1 MARKKSKIRQ
11 AQVAIPEVVGEITPS
26 IVDVLS
32 RWVSSEL
39 LYKAQERGLIAIHEN
54 KVKYIVQGKAYRVTD
69 PEEAVRLAFYL
80 ELIDRYQ
87 YPPERI
93 DLEVEVPGR
102 TPDVQADIVVFEDD
116 AKKKPYI
123 VVECKKDGI
132 SPAELTQAD
141 KQAIGN
147 ANALRSKYCILVAGT
162 IRIARDVAG
171 FAQDEREKNIIA
183 DIPVRYGKVI
193 KFRYKRGDA
202 QWDLQDVTKD
212 ELLAKFQQCHDALW
226 EGGKRNP
233 AEAFDEMSKLMYCKI
248 QDERFLT
255 EKGNFYR
262 FQVGTYET
270 ANEVGERIRGIYK
283 DAQKIDPKVFVEPIK
298 ADNAVVYTVV
308 EILQGISL
316 TKTDLDVK
324 GEGYEH
330 FLGGV
335 FRGAMGQYFTPRPI
349 VSFMVNF
356 LEPTRDDFVIDPAC
370 GSGGFLIYT
379 LEKMRKELHE
389 KLDPH
394 DALDR
399 WKDFA
404 LKQVYG
410 IEINS
415 QLARVSMMNMIIH
428 QDGHTNIEN
437 GDALDNPE
445 TWKLQDLKEYF
456 GKKFSLLMTNPPFG
470 ASVKEREKAYL
481 ANYELGGKI
490 KKRNR
495 QNTEILFIERCLDF
509 LRPGG
514 RMGIVLPDGILT
526 NSSLQYVRDFITE
539 RTQILGVVSLPQT
552 AFKRPSS
559 KGSGDTGSGVKAS
572 LLFLR
577 KKRPGERLSGN
588 YPIFMAIAEHIGY
601 DATGRPD
608 KDEFPDILKA
618 WQEFRKTNK
627 IDFFVKAPL
636 SFAIGRAGIEGR
648 IDPSYHRP
656 EYRTAYE
663 KLSKYNI
670 KELKDLTES
679 IVSGITPKA
688 KGPAYASKVEG
699 IPFIRSGDLRDDNTI
714 DYNECIYIKREIHE
728 EEMKSSQLHK
738 NDLLMAIVG
747 ATIGKVSLFK
757 DKLDANINQA
767 IARLRFKEGVNEE
780 YVLYYLRSK
789 LGQEQLNRLKRP
801 VARANINLSEI
812 AKIKVPLPPRRIQD
826 KIASIM
832 DEAYRLKKEKE
843 AEAEKLLSSIDEYVL
858 NELSIK
864 LNGGKEEKVY
874 SISFDKISGK
884 RFDPYSHKPTFQAAA
899 SALEN
904 GKYSVKNLGELI
916 ADISGGA
923 TPKAKGESYTGPD
936 GIPFLRI
943 QNVTPDGISFEDMN
957 YINEETH
964 ERLLKRS
971 QLKAGDVV
979 FTITGRI
986 GTTAVI
992 PEDWKRGNINQH
1004 IARLR
1009 FNKDIFPEYFAAFFN
1024 TQFGNQQ
1031 ALRLASGGSR
1041 IALDYTAIRS
1051 LKIPL
1056 PPLSIQQKIA
1066 EEVTSRRERAKKLN
1080 EEAKEILA
1088 KAKEKVEKMILGKA
1102 EE

>member
-1 MARKKSKIRQ
+1 MDPKKSKIRQ

-26 IVDVLS
+26 ILDVLS
-32 RWVSSEL
+32 RWLSSEL

-298 ADNAVVYTVV
+298 ADNPVIYTVV
-308 EILQGISL
+308 EILQGVSL

-456 GKKFSLLMTNPPFG
+456 GKKFSLLLTNPPFG

-509 LRPGG
+509 LRPAG

-577 KKRPGERLSGN
+577 KKRPGERLSDN

-618 WQEFRKTNK
+618 WQDFRKTNK

-636 SFAIGRAGIEGR
+636 CFGARRGELADAFNPLRYSLRTHSTEDWIKVQDIGVIANQTYNPRKQSPDEEFDCIR
-648 IDPSYHRP
+648 IDDLENDPIEVTNMRRVKGKEINTLVQLLEPGDILLARLGPSLANKKFVIVPHSIRRLVGSTEFIVVRP
-656 EYRTAYE
+656 KQGIDAFYVLGVLKTDFYTKLMQSKCRGATPSRYR
-663 KLSKYNI
+663 L
-670 KELKDLTES
+670 
-679 IVSGITPKA
+679 
-688 KGPAYASKVEG
+688 
-699 IPFIRSGDLRDDNTI
+699 IRSDFCRLPFPNIDAKVRDRLASM
-714 DYNECIYIKREIHE
+714 IK
-728 EEMKSSQLHK
+728 
-738 NDLLMAIVG
+738 A
-747 ATIGKVSLFK
+747 AFK
-757 DKLDANINQA
+757 A
-767 IARLRFKEGVNEE
+767 
-780 YVLYYLRSK
+780 
-789 LGQEQLNRLKRP
+789 
-801 VARANINLSEI
+801 
-812 AKIKVPLPPRRIQD
+812 
-826 KIASIM
+826 
-832 DEAYRLKKEKE
+832 KKEKE
-843 AEAEKLLSSIDEYVL
+843 AEAEKLLNSIDEYVL
-858 NELSIK
+858 NELGIRLPAIK
-864 LNGGKEEKVY
+864 QERNF
-874 SISFDKISGK
+874 SISFNHIKSKRIDPFHYLDISVVEAVNKGRYLTKPLTEITKLIESGQRPKGGVQHIDQGVLSVGGEHLNKEGGFDLSKPRYVPRSFFEKLSSGKISVGDILVVKDGATTGK
-884 RFDPYSHKPTFQAAA
+884 TAIVSEDFPFEEACINEHVFRIATNGEIDPTYLFAVLFSSIGQRQI
-899 SALEN
+899 SRL
-904 GKYSVKNLGELI
+904 
-916 ADISGGA
+916 ISGA
-923 TPKAKGESYTGPD
+923 AQKGIVHD
-936 GIPFLRI
+936 
-943 QNVTPDGISFEDMN
+943 
-957 YINEETH
+957 
-964 ERLLKRS
+964 
-971 QLKAGDVV
+971 
-979 FTITGRI
+979 TIGE
-986 GTTAVI
+986 V
-992 PEDWKRGNINQH
+992 
-1004 IARLR
+1004 L
-1009 FNKDIFPEYFAAFFN
+1009 
-1024 TQFGNQQ
+1024 
-1031 ALRLASGGSR
+1031 
-1041 IALDYTAIRS
+1041 
-1051 LKIPL
+1051 IPL
-1056 PPLSIQQKIA
+1056 PSSAIQQKIA
-1066 EEVTSRRERAKKLN
+1066 QEVNYRIEKAKKLKG
-1080 EEAKEILA
+1080 EAKEILA
-1088 KAKEKVEKMILGKA
+1088 KAKDKVEKMILG
-1102 EE
+1102 EVSG

>member
-1 MARKKSKIRQ
+1 MALKKTKIKRIGIT
-11 AQVAIPEVVGEITPS
+11 IPEVVGELTPA
-26 IVDVLS
+26 LHEALT
-32 RWVSSEL
+32 RWISPDN
-39 LYKAQERGLIAIHEN
+39 LYKAQERGLIAFHEN
-54 KVKYIVQGKAYRVTD
+54 RIEYCIVEKKYKATD

-87 YPPERI
+87 YPKERI

-102 TPDVQADIVVFEDD
+102 TPDVQADIVMFEDD
-116 AKKKPYI
+116 AHKKPYI

-132 SPAELTQAD
+132 SAAEINQAD

-147 ANALRSKYCILVAGT
+147 ANALRSKYCILIAGT
-162 IRIARDVAG
+162 IRIARDIAG
-171 FAQDEREKNIIA
+171 FVQDEREKNIIA
-183 DIPVRYGKVI
+183 DIPIRYGKVI
-193 KFRYKRGDA
+193 KFKYKKGDA

-255 EKGNFYR
+255 EKGDAYS

-270 ANEVGERIRGIYK
+270 ADEVGDRIRGIYK

-298 ADNAVVYTVV
+298 ADNGVVHTVV

-356 LEPTRDDFVIDPAC
+356 LQPTRDDFVIDPAC

-410 IEINS
+410 VEINS

-437 GDALDNPE
+437 GDALDDVE
-445 TWKLQDLKEYF
+445 VWKLQELKEYF
-456 GKKFSLLMTNPPFG
+456 SKKFSLLLTNPPFG
-470 ASVKEREKAYL
+470 ASIKEREKAYL
-481 ANYELGGKI
+481 SNYELGGKV

-495 QNTEILFIERCLDF
+495 QNTEILFIERCLD
-509 LRPGG
+509 LLKPSG

-539 RTQILGVVSLPQT
+539 RAQILGVVSLPQT

-577 KKRPGERLSGN
+577 KKRQGEKLPNN

-618 WQEFRKTNK
+618 WQDFHKMNR
-627 IDFFVKAPL
+627 IDFFVNAPL
-636 SFAIGRAGIEGR
+636 CFAVGRG
-648 IDPSYHRP
+648 
-656 EYRTAYE
+656 
-663 KLSKYNI
+663 KLSTRFDSPYYKPLPNGAKKY
-670 KELKDLTES
+670 EVLKLLGEIS
-679 IVSGITPKA
+679 EINP
-688 KGPAYASKVEG
+688 
-699 IPFIRSGDLRDDNTI
+699 
-714 DYNECIYIKREIHE
+714 KREAVSFFKLE
-728 EEMKSSQLHK
+728 
-738 NDLLMAIVG
+738 NDVPYVG
-747 ATIGKVSLFK
+747 LPETDEKTGEITQVLTRPYKEVKGRNIIENGDILFARIEPSVYNKKTILVNGLKAGFAFTSTEFHVVRTKENANQKFLFYMLRENDFVYQQVFGKVIGTTGRRRV
-757 DKLDANINQA
+757 DI
-767 IARLRFKEGVNEE
+767 
-780 YVLYYLRSK
+780 
-789 LGQEQLNRLKRP
+789 
-801 VARANINLSEI
+801 RAFRDFLI
-812 AKIKVPLPPRRIQD
+812 PYPPRHIQD
-826 KIASIM
+826 KIAAMM
-832 DEAYRLKKEKE
+832 DKAYQQKKEKE
-843 AEAEKLLSSIDEYVL
+843 AEAEKQLNSIDEYVL
-858 NELSIK
+858 NELGIQLPTIK
-864 LNGGKEEKVY
+864 QERSF
-874 SISFDKISGK
+874 SISFNQIENKRIDPFHYSDISVVNAVIKGKFSTKTLAEITELIESGQRPKGGVRHIEDGILSIGGEHINKEGSFDLSTPKYVPKSFFEKLTSGKISVGDVLVVKDGATTGK
-884 RFDPYSHKPTFQAAA
+884 TAIVPESFPYDEACVNEHVFRIVTNSKIHPTYLFAVLF
-899 SALEN
+899 S
-904 GKYSVKNLGELI
+904 SVGQKQINRL
-916 ADISGGA
+916 ISGA
-923 TPKAKGESYTGPD
+923 AQKG
-936 GIPFLRI
+936 IVR
-943 QNVTPDGISFEDMN
+943 VT
-957 YINEETH
+957 
-964 ERLLKRS
+964 
-971 QLKAGDVV
+971 
-979 FTITGRI
+979 
-986 GTTAVI
+986 
-992 PEDWKRGNINQH
+992 
-1004 IARLR
+1004 IAEVL
-1009 FNKDIFPEYFAAFFN
+1009 
-1024 TQFGNQQ
+1024 
-1031 ALRLASGGSR
+1031 
-1041 IALDYTAIRS
+1041 
-1051 LKIPL
+1051 IPL
-1056 PPLSIQQKIA
+1056 PSPSIQQKIA
-1066 EEVTSRRERAKKLN
+1066 EEVNARREKAKKLK

-1088 KAKEKVEKMILGKA
+1088 KAKEKVEKMILG
-1102 EE
+1102 ENNG

>member
-11 AQVAIPEVVGEITPS
+11 TEVVIPEVLGEISHS
-26 IVDVLS
+26 IVEALS
-32 RWVSSEL
+32 RWISSES

-54 KVKYIVQGKAYRVTD
+54 KVRYLVQGKAYRITD
-69 PEEAVRLAFYL
+69 LEEAVRLAFYL

-87 YPPERI
+87 YPSERI

-132 SPAELTQAD
+132 SPAELTQAE

-183 DIPVRYGKVI
+183 DIPIRYGKVI
-193 KFRYKRGDA
+193 KFRYTKGDP
-202 QWDLQDVTKD
+202 QWDLRDVTKD

-255 EKGNFYR
+255 KRGEQYR
-262 FQVGTYET
+262 FQVGTHET
-270 ANEVGERIRGIYK
+270 INEVSERIKDIYRE
-283 DAQKIDPKVFVEPIK
+283 AQKIDKEVFVEPIK
-298 ADNAVVYTVV
+298 TDNPVIYTVT

-316 TKTDLDVK
+316 SRTGLDVK

-349 VSFMVNF
+349 VAFMVKF
-356 LEPTRDDFVIDPAC
+356 LEPTVKDIVIDPAC

-379 LEKMRKELHE
+379 LEKLRKELYE
-389 KLDPH
+389 KLDEK
-394 DALDR
+394 DAEYR
-399 WKDFA
+399 WYDFA
-404 LKQVYG
+404 LKQVHG

-415 QLARVSMMNMIIH
+415 QLSRVSMMNMIIH
-428 QDGHTNIEN
+428 EDGHTNIEN
-437 GDALDNPE
+437 ADALDDPK
-445 TWKLQDLKEYF
+445 TWKRQKIREFF
-456 GKKFSLLMTNPPFG
+456 GKDFTLLLTNPPFG

-481 ANYELGGKI
+481 TEYELGGKI
-490 KKRNR
+490 KNRNR

-509 LRPGG
+509 LRPDG

-539 RTQILGVVSLPQT
+539 RAQILGVVSLPQT
-552 AFKRPSS
+552 AFRRPSS
-559 KGSGDTGSGVKAS
+559 KGSGDSGSGVKAS

-577 KKRPGERLSGN
+577 KKRQGEKLLQN

-618 WQEFRKTNK
+618 WQDFRKTNK

-636 SFAIGRAGIEGR
+636 CFAIGRGDVEETFGVEF
-648 IDPSYHRP
+648 YQ
-656 EYRTAYE
+656 
-663 KLSKYNI
+663 
-670 KELKDLTES
+670 
-679 IVSGITPKA
+679 
-688 KGPAYASKVEG
+688 PAY
-699 IPFIRSGDLRDDNTI
+699 
-714 DYNECIYIKREIHE
+714 RENRKKI
-728 EEMKSSQLHK
+728 KSSKFEFVHLEEISTKITKGETPLWRGNKYQSEGVLFIKSENVLSNELNLSTRVYISKDVHERMK
-738 NDLLMAIVG
+738 RSELQKGDVLLNIVG
-747 ATIGKVSLFK
+747 ASIGRSCVYL
-757 DKLDANINQA
+757 LEEEANINQA
-767 IARLRFKEGVNEE
+767 VCLI
-780 YVLYYLRSK
+780 
-789 LGQEQLNRLKRP
+789 RLKDEFNP
-801 VARANINLSEI
+801 LWLSYLLNSEPIQILLSQTKSGGARDNIDLHQVRELN
-812 AKIKVPLPPRRIQD
+812 VPLPPRHIQD
-826 KIASIM
+826 KIAEMM

-843 AEAEKLLSSIDEYVL
+843 AEAEKLLNSIDEYVL
-858 NELSIK
+858 NELGIK
-864 LNGGKEEKVY
+864 RNGTKEENVFTVT
-874 SISFDKISGK
+874 FDKIVTR
-884 RFDPYSHKPTFQAAA
+884 RFDPYSHKPTFEAA
-899 SALEN
+899 SRALN
-904 GKYSVKNLGELI
+904 KGKYEAKNLGELI
-916 ADISGGA
+916 TDIGGGA
-923 TPKAKGESYTGPD
+923 TPKAKGEAYTGRE

-943 QNVTPDGISFEDMN
+943 QNVTPDGISFENMN
-957 YINEETH
+957 YINEKTH
-964 ERLLKRS
+964 EGLIKRS
-971 QLKAGDVV
+971 QLQAGDVV

-992 PEDWKRGNINQH
+992 PKDWKQGNINQH
-1004 IARLR
+1004 IVRLR
-1009 FNKDIFPEYFAAFFN
+1009 FTKDIFPEYFAAFFN

-1031 ALRLASGGSR
+1031 ALRLTSGGSR

-1056 PPLSIQQKIA
+1056 PPLSVQHKIA
-1066 EEVTSRRERAKKLN
+1066 EEVNSQRKKAKKLK

-1088 KAKEKVEKMILGKA
+1088 KAKEKVEKRILGEA
-1102 EE
+1102 DTTH

>member
-577 KKRPGERLSGN
+577 KKRPGERLSDN

-618 WQEFRKTNK
+618 WQDFRKTNK

-636 SFAIGRAGIEGR
+636 SFAVGRG
-648 IDPSYHRP
+648 
-656 EYRTAYE
+656 
-663 KLSKYNI
+663 
-670 KELKDLTES
+670 ELKSRLDSPYYKPLLGVKKNYQQLKLLEQISEINPKREPPSS
-679 IVSGITPKA
+679 IQSEDSVPYVGLPETDEKTGEITQILKREYKEV
-688 KGPAYASKVEG
+688 KGRNIIQNGDILFARIEPSVYNKKTILVEG
-699 IPFIRSGDLRDDNTI
+699 LKEEYAFTSTEFHVVRAKERTNQKFLFYMLR
-714 DYNECIYIKREIHE
+714 E
-728 EEMKSSQLHK
+728 
-738 NDLLMAIVG
+738 NDFVYQQVF
-747 ATIGKVSLFK
+747 GKVIGTTGRRR
-757 DKLDANINQA
+757 LDI
-767 IARLRFKEGVNEE
+767 
-780 YVLYYLRSK
+780 
-789 LGQEQLNRLKRP
+789 
-801 VARANINLSEI
+801 RAFRDFLI
-812 AKIKVPLPPRRIQD
+812 PLPSRHIQD

-843 AEAEKLLSSIDEYVL
+843 AEAEKLLNSIDEYVL
-858 NELSIK
+858 TELSIK

-884 RFDPYSHKPTFQAAA
+884 RFDPYSHKPTFEAA
-899 SALEN
+899 SNALEK

-1009 FNKDIFPEYFAAFFN
+1009 FKKDIFPEYFAAFFN

-1031 ALRLASGGSR
+1031 ALRLGSGGSR

-1051 LKIPL
+1051 LKIPF
-1056 PPLSIQQKIA
+1056 PPLSVQQKIA
-1066 EEVTSRRERAKKLN
+1066 QEVNARREKAKKLK